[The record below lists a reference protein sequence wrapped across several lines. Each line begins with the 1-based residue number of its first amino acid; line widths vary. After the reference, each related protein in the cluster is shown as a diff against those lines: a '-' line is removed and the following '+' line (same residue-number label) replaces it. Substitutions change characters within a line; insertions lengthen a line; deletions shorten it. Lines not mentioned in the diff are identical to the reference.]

1 MLQHTQNTIAII
13 FFVDIIFIFLKINNV
28 YDCEYS
34 LQYAADEMG
43 LWHNETVSVSELTYA
58 NLQEGVPCKDGKFL
72 VPDPLSAR
80 IAPRSQPNIMLF
92 TCMPPTRA
100 HLKTKHLNPEW

>member
-1 MLQHTQNTIAII
+1 
-13 FFVDIIFIFLKINNV
+13 
-28 YDCEYS
+28 
-34 LQYAADEMG
+34 MG

-80 IAPRSQPNIMLF
+80 IAPRSQPNTMLF
-92 TCMPPTRA
+92 TCMPPTSRA
-100 HLKTKHLNPEW
+100 HLKTKRLNPEWY